1 MSGGRG
7 EEEGRKEWSRPR
19 RYGDGGEV
27 LCSILGD
34 GCDGD
39 GCSCCEG
46 GCVEDCERERA
57 RARRVVTFVMSG
69 DRAIEGFDGE
79 LVGKWKMR
87 GPLNRDVQC
96 SLILGNF

>member
-1 MSGGRG
+1 VVEGK
-7 EEEGRKEWSRPR
+7 EGRS
-19 RYGDGGEV
+19 GLGLAGMGMGEKYYV
-27 LCSILGD
+27 AFWVTVATEMAVPAARAVALKI
-34 GCDGD
+34 
-39 GCSCCEG
+39 
-46 GCVEDCERERA
+46 ERERA
-57 RARRVVTFVMSG
+57 RARRVVRFVRSG